1 MRQVGLTPLWRKISP
16 ESEPNSPLVARHPW
30 VSVGFHGRRDSPPR
44 PPPPGRQPPP
54 AGAPATPP
62 ERPSGVSP
70 VIPTGRAQN
79 AGRVAGVYTTVL
91 PPFERFSSGF
101 PSAPRPPESPGVSCP
116 LRWVLHSH
124 GSPGAHCLRG
134 LSLPCPAARRLAPR
148 ARPMALQTRAP
159 RSPQLGPRLSRTG
172 PSELPTAQRAAPP
185 ARPLL
190 PQTLPGRATVPPRS
204 RAASAL
210 SIVPRS
216 AGHPAA
222 GAVGSASGREA
233 RERALHV
240 PASAAPYKLNA
251 AGAVRGPASPLRPA
265 ERRAR
270 SARNHFRANCV
281 SQALGGMSVCYKCSA
296 CFIFLENRGEKN
308 AAIH

>member
-1 MRQVGLTPLWRKISP
+1 MPPAVGAAFAWVARGALPAGPLPPLPRGSSP
-16 ESEPNSPLVARHPW
+16 RPACSPHGPADTRSPL
-30 VSVGFHGRRDSPPR
+30 
-44 PPPPGRQPPP
+44 
-54 AGAPATPP
+54 
-62 ERPSGVSP
+62 
-70 VIPTGRAQN
+70 
-79 AGRVAGVYTTVL
+79 
-91 PPFERFSSGF
+91 
-101 PSAPRPPESPGVSCP
+101 
-116 LRWVLHSH
+116 
-124 GSPGAHCLRG
+124 
-134 LSLPCPAARRLAPR
+134 PAARAATQPD
-148 ARPMALQTRAP
+148 RP
-159 RSPQLGPRLSRTG
+159 GP
-172 PSELPTAQRAAPP
+172 PSFPTAQRAAPP

-190 PQTLPGRATVPPRS
+190 PQTLPGRATVPPPS

-251 AGAVRGPASPLRPA
+251 ARAVRGPASSLPPA

-270 SARNHFRANCV
+270 SAWNHFRANCV

-296 CFIFLENRGEKN
+296 CFIFFENRGEKN
-308 AAIH
+308 PAIH

>member
-1 MRQVGLTPLWRKISP
+1 MSV
-16 ESEPNSPLVARHPW
+16 SPLASR
-30 VSVGFHGRRDSPPR
+30 
-44 PPPPGRQPPP
+44 
-54 AGAPATPP
+54 
-62 ERPSGVSP
+62 
-70 VIPTGRAQN
+70 
-79 AGRVAGVYTTVL
+79 L
-91 PPFERFSSGF
+91 PP
-101 PSAPRPPESPGVSCP
+101 
-116 LRWVLHSH
+116 
-124 GSPGAHCLRG
+124 
-134 LSLPCPAARRLAPR
+134 
-148 ARPMALQTRAP
+148 AP
-159 RSPQLGPRLSRTG
+159 RSRPESRAPCGGCCIRPGRPGRTACGANPSPAPLLAPWPCRHALPAPRSSGRDSAGPTG

-190 PQTLPGRATVPPRS
+190 PQTLPGGATVPPRS

-210 SIVPRS
+210 SIVPWS

-251 AGAVRGPASPLRPA
+251 AGAVRGPASPLPPA

-296 CFIFLENRGEKN
+296 CFIFFENRGEKN
-308 AAIH
+308 PAIH

>member
-1 MRQVGLTPLWRKISP
+1 M
-16 ESEPNSPLVARHPW
+16 
-30 VSVGFHGRRDSPPR
+30 
-44 PPPPGRQPPP
+44 
-54 AGAPATPP
+54 
-62 ERPSGVSP
+62 
-70 VIPTGRAQN
+70 IPTGRAQN

-101 PSAPRPPESPGVSCP
+101 PSAPPPVALESRAPCGGCCIRPGRPGRTACGASP
-116 LRWVLHSH
+116 
-124 GSPGAHCLRG
+124 SPAPRLVASPRM
-134 LSLPCPAARRLAPR
+134 LAPWPCR
-148 ARPMALQTRAP
+148 HALPAS
-159 RSPQLGPRLSRTG
+159 RSSGRDSAGPTG

-190 PQTLPGRATVPPRS
+190 PQTLPGGATVPPRS

-216 AGHPAA
+216 AGHLAA

-270 SARNHFRANCV
+270 SARNHFRANGV
-281 SQALGGMSVCYKCSA
+281 SQALGGMFCLLQMFCLLHFS
-296 CFIFLENRGEKN
+296 
-308 AAIH
+308 